1 MEHIQEKTR
10 NYLELSEDG
19 LYIYLFQLSKQHR
32 DQKRRITNGKNIL
45 MKNKYTLDWIVED
58 LSIHPLH
65 FLSSEPERA
74 FSRS

>member
-32 DQKRRITNGKNIL
+32 EQKKRITKGNNIL
-45 MKNKYTLDWIVED
+45 MKNKYTLD
-58 LSIHPLH
+58 
-65 FLSSEPERA
+65 
-74 FSRS
+74 